1 MEFKSCSQAGQDKF
15 VWEVTGHKTNG
26 TFLDIGS
33 GEVTYCS
40 NTYALEQQGWRGL
53 LMDLHRDADGL
64 AKRKSPFLQT
74 DSTTVRWLE
83 VLRRYKLPLTI
94 DFLSLDVDDATTDTL
109 IKIPLG
115 QIHFGVICIEH
126 DSYRLG
132 PGPRDTMR
140 EILKAAGYHL
150 ICEDVQID
158 YPKPGDTVEF
168 EDWHVAP
175 RLTEAAKPFQS
186 KLKMWSDIVGV

>member
-1 MEFKSCSQAGQDKF
+1 MEFTSFSQAGQDRF

-33 GEVTYCS
+33 GEVTSCS
-40 NTYALEQQGWRGL
+40 NSYGLEQMGWRGL
-53 LMDLHRDADGL
+53 MVDLHRDVKGL
-64 AKRKSPFLQT
+64 AKRKSPFLQADT
-74 DSTTVRWLE
+74 TTVRWLD
-83 VLRRYKLPLTI
+83 VLRRYRIPLKI

-109 IKIPLG
+109 IHIPLG

-140 EILKAAGYHL
+140 EILKSAGYQL
-150 ICEDVQID
+150 ICEDVRIA
-158 YPKPGDTVEF
+158 YPTPGDLVEF

-175 RLTEAAKPFQS
+175 ALAERAKPFQS
-186 KLKMWSDIVGV
+186 KLKMWSEIVGA